1 MKWFLP
7 VFFVFCVSPT
17 VAHGAEEKAA
27 LQQAKELYFSG
38 QQEEALAAYIDLSKK
53 NQDKISFLNAAFI
66 ALERNQAKKA
76 VDIMMAAYRIY
87 PQDENILDMLAEA
100 LLSDG
105 QYTAAERILS
115 LFPSQKPEKAAFHYI
130 NLARAQRGLN
140 ERKLAKFNLEMAT
153 RSGTH
158 AGLAYYLLGT
168 LQNEDK
174 QYSQARESFAKAVA
188 HDPQF
193 TEARRSYAQALEKT
207 GKKDEAIRQYRMI
220 YTVDKHDDITNKA
233 LARLKVN
240 VSAHPTPT
248 STEKKPLVPSFVTP
262 ISIPP
267 LYKPEE
273 VKIGLGV
280 QKNGHPSART
290 VVQFTMS
297 HPFTITN
304 SHGIA
309 LAKGNAGE
317 EWQIHLQQRKPFILT
332 AKGTKIPFKKIITV
346 TPRSNDNTKAP
357 TFILKNIM
365 SGAGMTWMS
374 VTDREYR
381 GKLQVV
387 YNPNLNTLVPINIVT
402 IEEYLLGVIAS
413 EMPTQ
418 FPADA
423 LKAQAVLARTYAL
436 KHKNKHKKY
445 GFDLC
450 DSQNCQVYGG
460 VLSESPS
467 GNDAVSTTLG
477 EVLLYEDKPIEGVF
491 SANTGG
497 ITQSAQDAGWSE
509 TPYLHSVSDYKRL
522 DLENLQPYQF
532 KELLQYPQEAYS
544 RYDKN
549 VSASAFRWARVITI
563 EDLQKEIQRKKKD
576 IGKIVALIPEQ
587 RTKSGYVSK
596 LIVKGT
602 KGQIT
607 LKKENII
614 RSNLG
619 LGMLRSSY
627 FIVEPNYENRQLKYF
642 VLYGGGWGHGVG
654 FDQTGAAGRA
664 EEGQHYQT
672 ILHHY
677 FPLANFYSPLEQIS
691 PSNEFK
697 NSTFLDGF

>member
-1 MKWFLP
+1 MLLCCVLP
-7 VFFVFCVSPT
+7 TFAQETDESSL
-17 VAHGAEEKAA
+17 

-38 QQEEALAAYIDLSKK
+38 QQEESLASYVDLSKK
-53 NQDKISFLNAAFI
+53 TKNKVSFLNAAFI
-66 ALERNQAKKA
+66 ALELNQAKKA

-87 PQDENILDMLAEA
+87 PQDENVLDMLAEA
-100 LLSDG
+100 FLSDG

-115 LFPSQKPEKAAFHYI
+115 LLPSQTPDKAAFYYI

-140 ERKLAKFNLEMAT
+140 ERNLAKFNLEMAT
-153 RSGTH
+153 RFGTH

-168 LQNEDK
+168 LQTEDK
-174 QYSQARESFAKAVA
+174 QYTQASQSFEKAVA

-193 TEARRSYAQALEKT
+193 TEARRCYARSLEQI
-207 GKKDEAIRQYRMI
+207 GKKAEAIRQYRMI

-233 LARLKVN
+233 LARLHVDP
-240 VSAHPTPT
+240 SALATP
-248 STEKKPLVPSFVTP
+248 SAAQRKPLSPSFVSP
-262 ISIPP
+262 LSIPP

-273 VKIGLGV
+273 IRIGLGV
-280 QKNGHPSART
+280 QKNGRPSARN
-290 VVQFTMS
+290 VVEFTMS
-297 HPFTITN
+297 HPFTIVN
-304 SHGIA
+304 SRSIT

-317 EWQIHLQQRKPFILT
+317 IWQIHLQQRKPFILT
-332 AKGTKIPFKKIITV
+332 PKGKKIPFKKVVTV
-346 TPRSNDNTKAP
+346 TPRSNDNTKAS
-357 TFILKNIM
+357 TFILKNIL
-365 SGAGMTWMS
+365 SGAGMTWMN

-381 GKLQVV
+381 GKLEVV
-387 YNPNLNTLVPINIVT
+387 YNSSLNTLVPINVIT
-402 IEEYLLGVIAS
+402 IEDYLLGVIAS

-418 FPADA
+418 FPAEA

-460 VLSESPS
+460 VQSESEK
-467 GNDAVSTTLG
+467 GNGAVSATMG
-477 EVLLYEDKPIEGVF
+477 EVLLYEDKPIESVF

-497 ITQSAQDAGWSE
+497 ITQSARDAGWSD
-509 TPYLHSVSDYKRL
+509 TPYLHSVSDYKQL

-532 KELLQYPQEAYS
+532 KELLQYPQDAYS

-549 VSASAFRWARVITI
+549 VSPSAFRWARVITV
-563 EDLQKEIQRKKKD
+563 EDLQKAIARKKKD
-576 IGKIVALIPEQ
+576 IGQVTALIPQQ

-602 KGQIT
+602 KGQLT

-627 FIVEPNYENRQLKYF
+627 FIVEPNYENRRLKYF

-664 EEGQHYQT
+664 AQGQPYQS

-677 FPLANFYSPLEQIS
+677 FPLANFYSPLEQVFS
-691 PSNEFK
+691 SSEFK